1 MLTYET
7 AGSDGSFCYRLEYS
21 QCDAGWALESMQ
33 VKRGGESVLLKHG
46 LKTVYRTE
54 ALAIAYGINSC
65 EAIVSSFTLG
75 ALSWTEYMNSH
86 GQLP

>member
-7 AGSDGSFCYRLEYS
+7 DGSDGSFCYRLEYS
-21 QCDAGWALESMQ
+21 KCDAGWSLESMQ
-33 VKRGGESVLLKHG
+33 VKRVGESVLLKRG
-46 LKTVYRTE
+46 LKKVYRTE

-65 EAIVSSFTLG
+65 EDMVSSFTLG
-75 ALSWTEYMNSH
+75 ALSWNEFMNSH

>member
-33 VKRGGESVLLKHG
+33 VKRDGESVLLKHG

-54 ALAIAYGINSC
+54 ALAIANGINSC

-75 ALSWTEYMNSH
+75 ALSWTEYMNSY